1 MGHRVLDT
9 LIVASSLL
17 TAAPTIASSQRC
29 SGPWE
34 LASASVAAGLHSV
47 AAGNDG
53 SFVAV
58 GEDGVV
64 LSSTDGLTWHAIDAG
79 TNVTLRGVAAG
90 SPGLVAVGDDGV
102 ILTSPDGV
110 AWQQRP
116 SGTTGRL
123 NAVAWIGDRFVA
135 VGAAAGEVLAGLIL
149 TSADGATWENR
160 TPAGLRPLYGV
171 AGDTGHALAVGWTG
185 MTAESHDGVTWV
197 PGSLGDVLQ
206 GCWFMLRPSFLYAV
220 AVLDR
225 RWIAVGL
232 VVGDQYPG
240 TGISL
245 AREEDAR
252 WSCSVTELPPQQ
264 FQFRAVAVTET
275 SYTAVGLGGT
285 AESHD
290 GLTWESQ
297 WVAESPHLHGVAIG
311 PRRWV
316 AVGERGS
323 IVVRDCP
330 ARRPVRRVVRP
341 GSR

>member
-1 MGHRVLDT
+1 MFAVPLGLGLGAST
-9 LIVASSLL
+9 LTVAGEWRPVR
-17 TAAPTIASSQRC
+17 APVEST
-29 SGPWE
+29 
-34 LASASVAAGLHSV
+34 LHGV
-47 AAGNDG
+47 AAGNG
-53 SFVAV
+53 GWFVAV

-64 LSSTDGLTWHAIDAG
+64 LSSTDGLTWRAIDAG
-79 TNVTLRGVAAG
+79 TNATLRGVAAG

-102 ILTSPDGV
+102 ILTSPDGA

-123 NAVAWIGDRFVA
+123 NGVAWTGDRFVA
-135 VGAAAGEVLAGLIL
+135 VGAAGGEVLAGLIL
-149 TSADGATWENR
+149 TSADGAVWDDR
-160 TPAGLRPLYGV
+160 TPPGLRPLYGV
-171 AGDTGHALAVGWTG
+171 AGNKGHALAVGWTG

-225 RWIAVGL
+225 RWVAVGL

-245 AREEDAR
+245 AREDVGR
-252 WSCSVTELPPQQ
+252 WSCAVTELPPLQ
-264 FQFRAVAVTET
+264 FQFRAVAVTER
-275 SYTAVGLGGT
+275 SYIAVGLGGI
-285 AESHD
+285 AESQD
-290 GLTWESQ
+290 GLTWDSHGVE
-297 WVAESPHLHGVAIG
+297 ESPHLHGVAIG

-330 ARRPVRRVVRP
+330 ARRPLRRVVRP